1 MEQPAGLQDEL
12 VFFLSEFLNQRR
24 CFTGTATELAEAL
37 DEFAGEQYKPNVLMK
52 KLLRCQQEL
61 LERDIILST
70 RRTHDRRELT
80 LRVGCVSNDGKNDIG
95 SVSDLLSQPSQLSQE
110 KPVPPE

>member
-1 MEQPAGLQDEL
+1 
-12 VFFLSEFLNQRR
+12 
-24 CFTGTATELAEAL
+24 
-37 DEFAGEQYKPNVLMK
+37 MK

-80 LRVGCVSNDGKNDIG
+80 LRVGCVGNDGKNDTG
-95 SVSDLLSQPSQLSQE
+95 PVSDLLSQPSQLSQE